1 MEQTQTNP
9 NQSPPK
15 NDFMHK
21 LALQIVERRN
31 LIFLIVIILLIFSVI
46 SKSWVTVE
54 NDLTTYLPD
63 GSDTRQALDV
73 MEDEFTTYGTADV
86 MVANVTQEEAQELA
100 DKLEEI
106 EGVQSLM
113 WQQYSRNFMT
123 L

>member
-15 NDFMHK
+15 NDVMHK

-63 GSDTRQALDV
+63 ESDTRA
-73 MEDEFTTYGTADV
+73 ADGIIKN
-86 MVANVTQEEAQELA
+86 A
-100 DKLEEI
+100 
-106 EGVQSLM
+106 SLPNL
-113 WQQYSRNFMT
+113 WNKKF
-123 L
+123 